1 MHRLLFLSLP
11 LFGLLPGFPTGAR
24 AQEAVPQ
31 VAVAARDLPRG
42 IALAP
47 EDIGW
52 APAPSAVRTSGAEA
66 EVGWMTKRVI
76 RAGEP
81 LRAPAVAPPD
91 VVAAGQPVQVV
102 WSDGVVRVRVRGT
115 AVGSAALGE
124 RVLVK
129 IDPRRR
135 LEGIAAGPA
144 LVQLSSSNESGVQ

>member
-1 MHRLLFLSLP
+1 MHRLLFISLP

-42 IALAP
+42 VTLAP
-47 EDIGW
+47 EDIRW
-52 APAPSAVRTSGAEA
+52 SAAPPTDRAGGAEA
-66 EVGWMTKRVI
+66 EVGWTTRRVI
-76 RAGEP
+76 REGEP
-81 LRAPAVAPPD
+81 LRTPAVAPPD

-129 IDPRRR
+129 INPRRR

-144 LVQLSSSNESGVQ
+144 LVHLSSFNESGVR